1 MPKLHRANVLSGLGW
16 AGPFTRNAMLPKS
29 PQSQRREGRVG
40 CCTHKITGSRN
51 FFLFIFLISVNDLS
65 WRAQREYRGGY
76 IGV

>member
-40 CCTHKITGSRN
+40 CCTHKITDSRN
-51 FFLFIFLISVNDLS
+51 FFYLFFIFNILMISLGEHKGNIEEDT
-65 WRAQREYRGGY
+65 
-76 IGV
+76 